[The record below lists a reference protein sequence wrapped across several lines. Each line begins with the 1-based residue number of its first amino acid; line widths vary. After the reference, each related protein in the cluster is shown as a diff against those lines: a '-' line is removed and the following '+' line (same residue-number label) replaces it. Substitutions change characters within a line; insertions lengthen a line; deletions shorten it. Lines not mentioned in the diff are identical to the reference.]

1 MDSNTVL
8 RQVFGLGLGA
18 AACVVTLHAQVP
30 DGKPPAFEVASIKEN
45 VSASDNASV
54 RVQPGGRVSV
64 SNNSLR
70 NIIRN
75 AYNVQNYQIIG
86 GPDWVSSVRWDIT
99 AKAPDDAPPQQLLLM
114 LRTLLADRFK
124 LVIRNETREMPI
136 YALTLARSDG
146 QRGSQLRASSVDCAA
161 IFAAAKAKG
170 EAPPPTTNG
179 RPTCGTRTTRGS
191 MMTTGVAM
199 ADFARNLG
207 PFTGRPV
214 LDRTGLTGTYDLDLT
229 WTPEDAPPGLD
240 GTAPRSQP
248 SSDGVSL
255 YTAVQ
260 EQLGLKLDAQRGPV
274 DVLVIDSAQRPVE
287 D

>member
-1 MDSNTVL
+1 MDSKTMLQSVL
-8 RQVFGLGLGA
+8 CLGLA
-18 AACVVTLHAQVP
+18 ATACVTVDAQAP
-30 DGKPPAFEVASIKEN
+30 GGTPLAFEVASIKEN
-45 VSASDNASV
+45 VSVSDNASV
-54 RVQPGGRVSV
+54 RAQPGGRVTV

-86 GPDWVSSVRWDIT
+86 GPDWINTVRWDIT
-99 AKAPDDAPPQQLLLM
+99 AKAPDDAPPQQLLQM
-114 LRTLLADRFK
+114 LRTLLADRFR
-124 LVIRNETREMPI
+124 LVIHNEARDMPI
-136 YALTLARSDG
+136 YVLTGARVDG
-146 QRGSQLRASSVDCAA
+146 RLGSQLRSSSADCAA

-179 RPTCGTRTTRGS
+179 RPTCGTRTTRGN
-191 MMTTGVAM
+191 MMTTGVTM

-214 LDRTGLTGTYDLDLT
+214 VDKTGLTGVYDLDLT
-229 WTPEDAPPGLD
+229 WTPEQGPPGPD
-240 GTAPRSQP
+240 GTSPPPQP

-274 DVLVIDSAQRPVE
+274 DVLVIESAERPVQ

>member
-1 MDSNTVL
+1 MNRGITLRYVLGVGVCAMTVG
-8 RQVFGLGLGA
+8 VI
-18 AACVVTLHAQVP
+18 LHAQAP
-30 DGKPPAFEVASIKEN
+30 AGKLPAFEVASIKEN

-54 RVQPGGRVSV
+54 RAQPGGRVSV
-64 SNNSLR
+64 TNNSLR

-86 GPDWVSSVRWDIT
+86 GPDWINTVRWDIN
-99 AKAPDDAPPQQLLLM
+99 AKAPDDAPPQQMLLM
-114 LRTLLADRFK
+114 LRTLLADRFT

-136 YALTLARSDG
+136 YALVLARADG
-146 QRGSQLRASSVDCAA
+146 RLGPQLRASAVDCAA

-179 RPTCGTRTTRGS
+179 RPTCGTRTTRGN

-199 ADFARNLG
+199 ADLARNLA
-207 PFTGRPV
+207 PFAGRPV
-214 LDRTGLTGTYDLDLT
+214 IDKTGLTGGFDVDLT
-229 WTPEDAPPGLD
+229 WAPELPPGPD
-240 GTAPRSQP
+240 GTAPSAPP
-248 SSDGVSL
+248 SSDGASL

-260 EQLGLKLDAQRGPV
+260 EQLGLKLDARQGPV
-274 DVLVIDSAQRPVE
+274 DVVVIDSAQRPVE

>member
-8 RQVFGLGLGA
+8 RQVFGRGLGA
-18 AACVVTLHAQVP
+18 AACVITLHAQVP

-45 VSASDNASV
+45 VSVSDSASV
-54 RVQPGGRVSV
+54 RAQPGGRVSV

-86 GPDWVSSVRWDIT
+86 GPDWINSVRWDIA

-136 YALTLARSDG
+136 YALTLARPDG
-146 QRGSQLRASSVDCAA
+146 RLGSQLRPSSADCAA

-170 EAPPPTTNG
+170 ETPPPTTNG

-191 MMTTGVAM
+191 MTTTGVAM
-199 ADFARNLG
+199 RDFARNLG

-214 LDRTGLTGTYDLDLT
+214 LDKTGLTGAYDLDLT
-229 WTPEDAPPGLD
+229 WTPEEAPPGPD
-240 GTAPRSQP
+240 GTAPPAPP

-287 D
+287 N

>member
-1 MDSNTVL
+1 MDSNTTL

-18 AACVVTLHAQVP
+18 AACVISLHAQAP
-30 DGKPPAFEVASIKEN
+30 GGTPPAFEVASIKEN

-54 RVQPGGRVSV
+54 RAQPGGRVSV

-86 GPDWVSSVRWDIT
+86 GPDWINTVRWDIN

-124 LVIRNETREMPI
+124 LVVRDETREMPI
-136 YALTLARSDG
+136 YALILARPDG
-146 QRGSQLRASSVDCAA
+146 RLGSQLRASAVDCAA

-170 EAPPPTTNG
+170 ETPPPTTNG
-179 RPTCGTRTTRGS
+179 RPTCGTRTTRGN
-191 MMTTGVAM
+191 MMTTGVTM
-199 ADFARNLG
+199 TDLARNLA

-214 LDRTGLTGTYDLDLT
+214 VDKTGLTGAFDVDLT
-229 WTPEDAPPGLD
+229 WTPEQGPPGPD
-240 GTAPRSQP
+240 GTAAAAPP
-248 SSDGVSL
+248 SSDSVSL

-274 DVLVIDSAQRPVE
+274 DVLVIDSVQRPVE